1 MTGALRI
8 RSIMI
13 ALSAAFFAG
22 AAYLLSAPVA
32 LQAPELGDA
41 ALAPVPSLDA
51 ASPGDFSVAIGA
63 ILSRPLFSKGRRA
76 AAGPAGDEASL
87 GEFRLAGAIANL
99 RVSKALFVPTN
110 PSGDAGKGRWVAV
123 GEDIAGWR
131 VEAIEAG
138 RVTLSRG
145 GESTTLSISKRR
157 ALTPKQAS
165 QARAATPITST
176 GVKPT
181 PEAIE
186 ARINAFKES
195 LAKNGQDDLLAR
207 PD

>member
-8 RSIMI
+8 RSILV
-13 ALSAAFFAG
+13 ALSAALFAA
-22 AAYLLSAPVA
+22 AAYFLFAPVK
-32 LQAPELGDA
+32 LRAPDLSDA
-41 ALAPVPSLDA
+41 PLAPVPSLDA
-51 ASPGDFSVAIGA
+51 ASIEDFSSTVGA
-63 ILSRPLFSKGRRA
+63 IVSRPLFSKGRRA
-76 AAGPAGDEASL
+76 AVGPEGDNASL
-87 GEFRLAGAIANL
+87 GEYRLAGAIAN
-99 RVSKALFVPTN
+99 RRTNKALFAPTN

-123 GEDIAGWR
+123 GEEIAGWR
-131 VEAIEAG
+131 VEAIDAG

-157 ALTPKQAS
+157 ALSPKEAS
-165 QARAATPITST
+165 QARAATPIRST

-181 PEAIE
+181 SEAIE

-195 LAKNGQDDLLAR
+195 LAKSGQDELLAR